1 MDRSTPYKDRL
12 TPYKDVY
19 NSANDP
25 SSEIDSLCFFTQ
37 ATPEPGR
44 VLYEENVQCFDDSS
58 RKWKDRYIVIRANYV
73 LECYESYKV

>member
-1 MDRSTPYKDRL
+1 MDRL
-12 TPYKDVY
+12 TPYKDICIIK
-19 NSANDP
+19 SMIIS
-25 SSEIDSLCFFTQ
+25 SSEIDSLYLFTQ
-37 ATPEPGR
+37 ATPEPGK